1 MMTTIPSRAAT
12 AQTSMLSSSKEKMG
26 RRVCADLGI
35 MEEDPSVRNKV
46 RPRRAIDSMPAV
58 LTTREVT

>member
-1 MMTTIPSRAAT
+1 MMTTIPSRPAT
-12 AQTSMLSSSKEKMG
+12 AQTSTLSSSKEKM
-26 RRVCADLGI
+26 DLGI

>member
-1 MMTTIPSRAAT
+1 MTTIASRAAT
-12 AQTSMLSSSKEKMG
+12 AQTAVLSSSRGKMA
-26 RRVCADLGI
+26 RRGCADLGI

-46 RPRRAIDSMPAV
+46 YPRRAIDSTPAV